1 MIYFNILWKPLV
13 NIKLT
18 GVSFPKRDGGWVKI
32 KCIYVLEGKVNEHIC
47 MHYLNGINNQK
58 GQNEGIKLL
67 NWM

>member
-1 MIYFNILWKPLV
+1 MT
-13 NIKLT
+13 LT

-67 NWM
+67 N

>member
-13 NIKLT
+13 NITLT
-18 GVSFPKRDGGWVKI
+18 GVSFPKRDGEWVKI

-58 GQNEGIKLL
+58 GQNEGIRLL

>member
-1 MIYFNILWKPLV
+1 MKTPGKHNTNWCLLSKE
-13 NIKLT
+13 
-18 GVSFPKRDGGWVKI
+18 RDGGWVKI
-32 KCIYVLEGKVNEHIC
+32 ECIYVLEGKVNEHIC